1 MTLLKRVEIEETGG
15 FVEALDSYGTD
26 ATFYRIARVCT
37 GKGFHDATDDD
48 DKRADFIARLIR
60 LKHLRPFEFGGI
72 VVGIR
77 CPIYVERQL
86 RTYRKPDMERSLRFC
101 DPIEIAGVGTPTTAQ
116 GAELIKAQTGG
127 NREGVEGEIS
137 RHGRFSVYMYNVLR
151 EDGCRREE
159 ARRVLTLDTLTEVAS
174 FYTVRSLFHVFDERL
189 SSAAQSETRKYV
201 AALLEIARELFPQ
214 TIAAYENGRKGGDK

>member
-1 MTLLKRVEIEETGG
+1 MALLKRIEIEETGG

-48 DKRADFIARLIR
+48 DKRAEFIARLIR
-60 LKHLRPFEFGGI
+60 LKHLRPFEFAGI

-86 RTYRKPDMERSLRFC
+86 RTYRKPDMERSLRMC
-101 DPIEIAGVGTPTTAQ
+101 DPIEIAEIGKPTATQAC
-116 GAELIKAQTGG
+116 ELIKGRANG
-127 NREGVEGEIS
+127 NFGDEIA
-137 RHGRFSVYMYNVLR
+137 RLGRFSVYMYNALR
-151 EDGCRREE
+151 EDGLKREE

-201 AALLEIARELFPQ
+201 EAILEIARELFPQ
-214 TIAAYENGRKGGDK
+214 TIAAYENERKEKTK